1 MQPPS
6 TAWQWTDTPRQ
17 SNLHNLVHSAQ
28 AQTSMPPPLS
38 PADRPTPAQVDAMT
52 AAEHQ
57 QHLSDVAGVLRRNQA
72 CLNCRR
78 RKLVCRPCLSKR
90 LPTPITD
97 SARNATRCAHTVAP
111 AKNPSNTSGGPIP
124 MPTSPTYVNTT
135 TAPAPCTCIKDPVRV
150 TTRRKGYPVDRRRQ
164 RTRNQFRERRESQP
178 ILLLERRGRSRMTR
192 TKRTG

>member
-28 AQTSMPPPLS
+28 TNMPPPMS
-38 PADRPTPAQVDAMT
+38 PVQRPTSDQDAMT

-78 RKLVCRPCLSKR
+78 RKLVSHPCFQR
-90 LPTPITD
+90 QFPTPITD
-97 SARNATRCAHTVAP
+97 SARNATRCAHTAVP
-111 AKNPSNTSGGPIP
+111 AKSPSNTSGGPTP

-135 TAPAPCTCIKDPVRV
+135 TAPEQCTCTCIKDPVRV

-178 ILLLERRGRSRMTR
+178 TLLLERRERSRMTR

>member
-28 AQTSMPPPLS
+28 TNMPPPMS
-38 PADRPTPAQVDAMT
+38 PVQRPTSDQDAMT

-78 RKLVCRPCLSKR
+78 RKLVSHPCLQR
-90 LPTPITD
+90 QFPTPITD
-97 SARNATRCAHTVAP
+97 SARNATRCAHTAVP
-111 AKNPSNTSGGPIP
+111 AKSPSNTSGGPTP

-135 TAPAPCTCIKDPVRV
+135 TALEQCTCIKDPVRV
-150 TTRRKGYPVDRRRQ
+150 TMRRKDRQVDRRRQ
-164 RTRNQFRERRESQP
+164 RTRNPFRERRESQP
-178 ILLLERRGRSRMTR
+178 TPPERRERSRTTR